1 MRSSV
6 ALPDAKLQG
15 EINSGKLALSPRE
28 RSVSTI
34 KTSAILGLRFAVLS
48 LLAVAWAIPAAAQ
61 SAEDFYRGKTL
72 KIVVPST
79 PGGDR
84 ALYVLAFVPFF
95 GKHIPGNPTV
105 TPVFMP
111 GAGGSNGVNYTFN
124 VAAPDGLTIVTPL
137 TGVVMAQAMGDD
149 SVRYDVS
156 KFHWLGRTSDSTRIF
171 FVSNKV
177 KARTIADF
185 RSQEVIIGAVGR
197 ASETYLNPAFMNS
210 VFGTRFKIVLG
221 YQGAGRMN
229 LAVESGETQGAFTTW
244 NNISTQH
251 PSWLRD
257 KKIRLILQIAGKR
270 HSDLPDIPLMSDL
283 AENDADRALVSF
295 MSSPTQMGQ
304 AFAAPPGTP
313 PQLVN
318 ALRRAFDATM
328 KDPAFIEKMRTAN
341 MEFNPATGEEMT
353 EIVARTIG
361 ASPEIIRRYK
371 GAVSER

>member
-1 MRSSV
+1 VSRSSAS
-6 ALPDAKLQG
+6 ALPSLKIA
-15 EINSGKLALSPRE
+15 
-28 RSVSTI
+28 
-34 KTSAILGLRFAVLS
+34 AVA
-48 LLAVAWAIPAAAQ
+48 LLAVALPVCAAAAQ
-61 SAEDFYRGKTL
+61 PVEDFYRGKTL
-72 KIVVPST
+72 RIIVPST

-95 GKHIPGNPTV
+95 GKHIPGNPTI

-111 GAGGSNGVNYTFN
+111 GAGGSNAVNYTYN
-124 VAAPDGLTIVTPL
+124 VAAPDGLSIVTPL
-137 TGVVMAQAMGDD
+137 TGVVMAQATGDE

-171 FVSNKV
+171 FVSHRT
-177 KARTIADF
+177 KASTIADF
-185 RSQEVIIGAVGR
+185 RTQEVIIGAVGR
-197 ASETYLNPAFMNS
+197 ASETYLNPAFMNN

-251 PSWLRD
+251 PDWLRD

-270 HSDLPDIPLMSDL
+270 HPDLQNTPLMSDF
-283 AENDADRALVSF
+283 AENDSDRALVTF
-295 MSSPTQMGQ
+295 MSSPTLMGQ

-313 PQLVN
+313 AHLVN

-328 KDPAFIEKMRTAN
+328 KDPAFTEKMRAAK

-353 EIVARTIG
+353 DIVAQTIS
-361 ASPEIIRRYK
+361 APADVVRRYK
-371 GAVSER
+371 AAVSERP

>member
-1 MRSSV
+1 M
-6 ALPDAKLQG
+6 
-15 EINSGKLALSPRE
+15 RE
-28 RSVSTI
+28 RAVSTI
-34 KTSAILGLRFAVLS
+34 GASALYLRMAV
-48 LLAVAWAIPAAAQ
+48 VAWLAIASATVASAQ
-61 SAEDFYRGKTL
+61 SVEEFYRGKTVR
-72 KIVVPST
+72 IIVPST

-111 GAGGSNGVNYTFN
+111 GAGGSNGVNFAYS
-124 VAAPDGLTIVTPL
+124 VAAPDGLSVVTPL
-137 TGVVMAQAMGDD
+137 TAVVTAQAMGED

-156 KFHWLGRTSDSTRIF
+156 KFHWIGRTSDSTRIF
-171 FVSNKV
+171 FVSSAT
-177 KARTIADF
+177 KARTLADF
-185 RSQEVIIGAVGR
+185 RAQEVVIGAVGR
-197 ASETYLNPAFMNS
+197 ASETYLNPAFMNQ

-251 PSWLRD
+251 PDWLRD
-257 KKIRLILQIAGKR
+257 KKIRLVLQIAGKR
-270 HSDLPDIPLMSDL
+270 HPDLPDVPLMSDL
-283 AENDADRALVSF
+283 AENDADRALISF

-304 AFAAPPGTP
+304 SFAAPPGTP
-313 PQLVN
+313 PRMVE

-328 KDPAFIEKMRTAN
+328 RDPAFVERMRIAK
-341 MEFNPATGEEMT
+341 MEFNPATGEEIT

-361 ASPEIIRRYK
+361 ASPEVIRRYK
-371 GAVSER
+371 AAVSER

>member
-1 MRSSV
+1 VSIISAS
-6 ALPDAKLQG
+6 ALR
-15 EINSGKLALSPRE
+15 IFRLA
-28 RSVSTI
+28 VI
-34 KTSAILGLRFAVLS
+34 S
-48 LLAVAWAIPAAAQ
+48 LLAAGWSVPAAAQ
-61 SAEDFYRGKTL
+61 SVEEYYRGKTL
-72 KIVVPST
+72 RIVVPST

-84 ALYVLAFVPFF
+84 GLYVLAFIPFF

-111 GAGGSNGVNYTFN
+111 GAGGSNGVNYTYS
-124 VAAPDGLTIVTPL
+124 VAAPDGLSIVTPL

-149 SVRYDVS
+149 SARYDVS
-156 KFHWLGRTSDSTRIF
+156 KFQWIGRTSDSTRIF
-171 FVSNKV
+171 FVSSKI

-185 RSQEVIIGAVGR
+185 KAQEVVIGAVGR
-197 ASETYLNPAFMNS
+197 ASETYLNPAFMNN

-251 PSWLRD
+251 SDWIRD
-257 KKIRLILQIAGKR
+257 KKIRLVLQIAGKR
-270 HSDLPDIPLMSDL
+270 HPDLPDIPLMSDL
-283 AENDADRALVSF
+283 ADNDADRTLISF

-313 PQLVN
+313 PHLVY

-328 KDPAFIEKMRTAN
+328 KDPAFTEKMRTAK
-341 MEFNPATGEEMT
+341 MEFNPATGEDMT
-353 EIVARTIG
+353 AIVARTIG
-361 ASPEIIRRYK
+361 TAPDVIRRYK
-371 GAVSER
+371 AAVSER

>member
-1 MRSSV
+1 MFT
-6 ALPDAKLQG
+6 
-15 EINSGKLALSPRE
+15 ISG
-28 RSVSTI
+28 
-34 KTSAILGLRFAVLS
+34 SAILILRLAVVS
-48 LLAVAWAIPAAAQ
+48 LLAAGWSNPAAAQ
-61 SAEDFYRGKTL
+61 SVEEFYRGKTL
-72 KIVVPST
+72 RIVVPST

-84 ALYVLAFVPFF
+84 ALYVLAFIPFF

-111 GAGGSNGVNYTFN
+111 GAGGSNGVNYTYN
-124 VAAPDGLTIVTPL
+124 VAAPDGLSIVTPL
-137 TGVVMAQAMGDD
+137 TGVVMAQAMGED

-156 KFHWLGRTSDSTRIF
+156 KFHWIGRTSDSTRIF
-171 FVSNKV
+171 FVSSRI

-185 RSQEVIIGAVGR
+185 RTQEVIVGAVGR
-197 ASETYLNPAFMNS
+197 ASETFLNPAFMNN

-257 KKIRLILQIAGKR
+257 RKIQLILQIAGKR
-270 HSDLPDIPLMSDL
+270 HPDLPDTPLMSDL

-313 PQLVN
+313 PHLVN

-328 KDPAFIEKMRTAN
+328 KDPTFTEKMRTAK

-353 EIVARTIG
+353 DIVAKTIG
-361 ASPEIIRRYK
+361 ASPDVVRRYK
-371 GAVSER
+371 AAVSER